1 MYLKLYLACNY
12 LAMDGPTSAPGVPND
27 KKYTKDACHD
37 IDYIYYIVTKVHI
50 DFSSYIAAYA
60 KLLLGL
66 YAC

>member
-1 MYLKLYLACNY
+1 MTKNCLNIYI
-12 LAMDGPTSAPGVPND
+12 
-27 KKYTKDACHD
+27 YTKDACHD